1 MKRFSL
7 ALLAGLA
14 VAVVACDDG
23 AGPGDG
29 ACEAVTPLS
38 IDEAGTPPNIAWTPA
53 CGVARVEV
61 TQLDNDAGGPNTDET
76 VWRVQAATNIIN
88 PTIQYGVVP
97 AGATEMIPDATLV
110 SGEQYRVAIYVFDS
124 PTGDFFLQAS
134 ATFTRP

>member
-1 MKRFSL
+1 MQQFRV
-7 ALLAGLA
+7 ALLAGLSL
-14 VAVVACDDG
+14 VVLACDDG

-38 IDEAGTPPNIAWTPA
+38 VDAAGTPPNITWTPA

-61 TQLDNDAGGPNTDET
+61 IRLDNDAGGPDTDET
-76 VWRVQAATNIIN
+76 VWRVQSSTNSIN
-88 PTIQYGVVP
+88 PSVQYGVTP
-97 AGATEMIPDATLV
+97 TGATELVPDVTLV

-124 PTGDFFLQAS
+124 PSGDYFLQAS

>member
-1 MKRFSL
+1 MKRFSA

-23 AGPGDG
+23 SGPGDG
-29 ACEAVTPLS
+29 ACDAVTPLS
-38 IDEAGTPPNIAWTPA
+38 IDGAGNPPNITWTPE

-61 TQLDNDAGGPNTDET
+61 IRLDNDGAGPDTDET
-76 VWRVQAATNIIN
+76 VWRIQSSTNSIN
-88 PTIQYGVVP
+88 PTIQYGVAP
-97 AGATEMIPDATLV
+97 AGTTEIVPEVTLV
-110 SGEQYRVAIYVFDS
+110 SGEQYSVRIYVFDS